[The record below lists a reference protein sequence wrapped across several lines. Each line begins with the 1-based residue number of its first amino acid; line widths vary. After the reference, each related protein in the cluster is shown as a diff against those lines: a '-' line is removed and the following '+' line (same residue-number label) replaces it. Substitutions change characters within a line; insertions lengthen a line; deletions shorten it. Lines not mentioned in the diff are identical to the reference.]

1 MEIVKIIILIL
12 SLIGYYLLFQRK
24 VKLKEEFIPIVVIV
38 SISLIMF
45 IAFILNI
52 AILGTILITLA
63 GLIFLVKSVYEM
75 IKNKEK
81 PKINFNIIFLA
92 IFVIWAAIILKG
104 TILIHYD
111 NFSHWGMIAR
121 EMLITDKLPN
131 FESTT
136 IMFTSYPPGTACTIY
151 FFCKFL
157 GSSESRMLFAQS
169 LIIISSLYTLF
180 AFCNKNK
187 KINYIIALIAIIY
200 MIIGNIFITEL
211 LVDTVLPVLGLA
223 AFAIIIYYRNDTK
236 KALIYS
242 IPILSYLII
251 VKNSGIF
258 FVVIDLLVYFAI
270 FIKKHG
276 LKNIFKT
283 KYLLLILIPV
293 ALQIIWSAHTD
304 LVFSDAANSKHA
316 MTVENYESNMEK
328 KNETII
334 KTVAIKMFQKM
345 TDINNSDNIIL
356 LAMLGIFVFMLILP
370 KNKSDIRK
378 FILKMLSV
386 FIVTYI
392 VYQIGLFGM
401 YLLSMP
407 EYEAINLSAY
417 SRYFKT
423 MVMFNYGITII
434 AILMFLDRY
443 KISKTISM
451 YTIQILIVI
460 IASVPIIL
468 YSSSLKKLYTKP
480 DIKDSTR
487 TIIINYKN
495 AYEIEEKKSY
505 LIYVSEHT
513 QKDYLYYI
521 CKYDF
526 RSTNIKIITS
536 LSELKD
542 LEDIEKYN
550 YFIILDKNDEI
561 LKYLEN
567 VKGDIKL
574 NVIKNK

>member
-1 MEIVKIIILIL
+1 MQIIKIIILIL

-136 IMFTSYPPGTACTIY
+136 IMFTSYPPGTACTTY

-157 GSSESRMLFAQS
+157 GNSESRMLFAQS

-251 VKNSGIF
+251 VKNSGVF

-276 LKNIFKT
+276 FKNIFKT

-316 MTVENYESNMEK
+316 MTIENYESNMEQK
-328 KNETII
+328 DETII
-334 KTVAIKMFQKM
+334 KTVAIKMLQKM
-345 TDINNSDNIIL
+345 TDIKSSDNIIL
-356 LAMLGIFVFMLILP
+356 LAMLGIFIFMLILSRD
-370 KNKSDIRK
+370 KSYLRS
-378 FILKMLSV
+378 FIFKMLSV
-386 FIVTYI
+386 FIATYI
-392 VYQIGLFGM
+392 IYQIGLLGM

-423 MVMFNYGITII
+423 MVIFNFGITII

-443 KISKTISM
+443 KINKTISM
-451 YTIQILIVI
+451 YTIQIFIVI
-460 IASVPIIL
+460 IASLPIIL
-468 YSSSLKKLYTKP
+468 YSSPLKKLYTKP

-487 TIIINYKN
+487 TTIINYKN
-495 AYEIEEKKSY
+495 VYGIEEKKSY
-505 LIYVSEHT
+505 LIYVSEHA

-526 RSTNIKIITS
+526 RSTNIKIIAS

-550 YFIILDKNDEI
+550 YFIILDDDDEI
-561 LKYLEN
+561 SKYLKN